1 VATKILPVRASDD
14 PHVRVLR
21 AGIRYMGP
29 RYGSASRRSTSAMS
43 AQSSIGLSHA
53 VACGGEDWDVESGRV
68 TCTAAPHLRDEDD
81 TLFHLF
87 PVRCLVLC
95 VYIVLKSWSW
105 TNLGNG
111 ASAMAAMFCR
121 RVYLSTETVLGAY
134 LLDHTQ
140 TQSFADAEFR

>member
-1 VATKILPVRASDD
+1 
-14 PHVRVLR
+14 
-21 AGIRYMGP
+21 
-29 RYGSASRRSTSAMS
+29 
-43 AQSSIGLSHA
+43 
-53 VACGGEDWDVESGRV
+53 VESGRV